1 MTIIQKTDETDD
13 EDTKTEGA
21 ANSTLAAQQ
30 LYYQRLIWN
39 WGGGKFFNSHSS
51 LGILPIFIFT
61 LFVTTSCEKSLDA
74 SVRQK
79 VVSKHKN

>member
-13 EDTKTEGA
+13 EDTQTEGA

-39 WGGGKFFNSHSS
+39 WGGKFFNSHSS